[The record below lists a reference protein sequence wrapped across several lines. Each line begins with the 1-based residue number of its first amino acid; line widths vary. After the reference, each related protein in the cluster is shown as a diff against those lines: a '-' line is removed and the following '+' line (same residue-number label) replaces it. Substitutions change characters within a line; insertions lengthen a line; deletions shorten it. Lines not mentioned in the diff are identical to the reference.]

1 MAPFSMSTKSQMREQ
16 VVRENLIEFG
26 GSLTQIEIAEKY
38 SIPKSSVNDT
48 VRVLRSRE
56 QVTVTGQTPDDL
68 DEDPMESIEA
78 MLKRQER
85 TERLANLKKNQVVAI
100 DSDKP
105 VGVTLF
111 SDIHWGATGLD
122 VKALVA
128 DTEIVRDADGMY
140 AFCLGDLT
148 DNWIGKLAGI
158 AGEQSVSVPQE
169 KAAAEWWLEQLAGK
183 MPVVVAGNHD
193 NRSITQAHIDYVHGM
208 LRGSQLL
215 YGKDEVRFTLKVG
228 DGEWRWKC
236 RHLFKGNSQWNET
249 HAAEKDGKMRD
260 VWDFAASG
268 HYHKPTIIR
277 PFYNEMRDK
286 LCYACNIGTYKG
298 EDDYATMLGYRHHK
312 TEYTATIIYFPD
324 GRVHIAQGATL
335 EESCRYLKY
344 LRKTY

>member
-1 MAPFSMSTKSQMREQ
+1 MTAEAKHRADTVK
-16 VVRENLIEFG
+16 ENLGEFG
-26 GSLTQIEIAEKY
+26 GSMTQKDISEKFGFPQS
-38 SIPKSSVNDT
+38 SISET
-48 VRVLRSRE
+48 VKMLRNE
-56 QVTVTGQTPDDL
+56 GAVTVTGQTPDDL
-68 DEDPMESIEA
+68 SEDPMESIEA
-78 MLKRQER
+78 LLKRQER
-85 TERLANLKKNQVVAI
+85 AERLASLKKDQVVAI
-100 DSDKP
+100 DSEKP

-128 DTEIVRDADGMY
+128 DTKMVRDAEGMY

-158 AGEQSVSVPQE
+158 AGEQSISIPQE
-169 KAAAEWWLEQLAGK
+169 KAAAEWWLEQLSGK

-193 NRSITQAHIDYVHGM
+193 NRTITQSHIDYVHEM

-215 YGKDEVRFTLKVG
+215 YGKDEVRFTLNVG
-228 DGEWRWKC
+228 DGVWKWKC

-260 VWDFAASG
+260 IWDFAASG

-324 GRVHIAQGATL
+324 GRAHIAQGATL

-344 LRKTY
+344 LRKSY